1 MAGGL
6 LFDGQT
12 RLLQQTLGGLAR
24 RQELIAN
31 NVSNVDTPGYRSM
44 DIRFEQ
50 VLDKQLRREGQ
61 LAMARTSDSHMSGPD
76 VVDQAMSSQD
86 NLIFR
91 TDGNGVDV
99 DAEMAKLSETGI
111 SFNVVTQLLNA
122 RLGLMRLAVK
132 DGRG

>member
-6 LFDGQT
+6 LFDGHVE
-12 RLLQQTLGGLAR
+12 LLHQTLSGLAR

-31 NVSNVDTPGYRSM
+31 NMSNVDTQGYRAM
-44 DIRFEQ
+44 DIPFEQ
-50 VLDKQLRREGQ
+50 VLDKQIRREGQ
-61 LAMARTSDSHMSGPD
+61 LAMVRTTSAHISGPD
-76 VVDQAMSSQD
+76 MMDQAMSSQD
-86 NLIFR
+86 NLVFR

>member
-1 MAGGL
+1 MAERQ
-6 LFDGQT
+6 LFDGQVQ
-12 RLLQQTLGGLAR
+12 LLHQALSGLAR

-50 VLDKQLRREGQ
+50 VLDRQLRREGD
-61 LAMARTSDSHMSGPD
+61 LPLVRTATTHMSGPSI
-76 VVDQAMSSQD
+76 VEQAMSSQD
-86 NLIFR
+86 NLVFR

-99 DAEMAKLSETGI
+99 DAEMSRLAETGI
-111 SFNVVTQLLNA
+111 GYNVVTQLLNA